1 MKRLGG
7 VHAPHRKNT
16 AAQQPEQ
23 LPVPSEIILPMSM
36 HIGAPAK
43 PVVKVGDEVK
53 VGQIIGEPGGFVSS
67 PIYSGVS
74 GKVKK
79 IDDFMTLTGQ
89 KTTAVTITSD
99 GLQTKLEEISPPTV
113 TNLEEFLSAV
123 RNSGVVGLGG
133 AGFPTAVKLTVK
145 DLNLIDHIII
155 NAAEC
160 EPYITSDT
168 RTLLDEADAIKGG
181 IELLQQ
187 FMKTKNIVVA
197 IEANKPEGIKKMKKT
212 LTGMD
217 GVEVT
222 TLPSVYPQ
230 GGEKVLIY
238 SVTGRKVPEG
248 KLPLDVGV
256 VVLNV
261 TTLAAL
267 YKYITTGMPLISKC
281 LTIDGSA
288 VKNPKN
294 VIAPIGTPIGDV
306 FDYCGGIDNAKK
318 ILFGGP
324 MMGISVPDTA
334 MPVLKNTN
342 AALAFDE
349 KDAAIQEPAAC
360 IRCGRCVTHCPL
372 NLMPL
377 NIETAFELKKPE
389 MLEKFKVN
397 VCMEC
402 GCCAF
407 ICPAKRPLVQ
417 VIKLS
422 KIMLREYQEKKKAEA
437 EKAKAKAEKEKAEGE
452 VKGA

>member
-16 AAQQPEQ
+16 AAQKPEQ
-23 LPVPSEIILPMSM
+23 LPVPPEILLPMSM

-43 PVVKVGDEVK
+43 PVVKVGDEVR
-53 VGQIIGEPGGFVSS
+53 VGQLIGEPGGFVSS
-67 PIYSGVS
+67 PIYTGVS

-79 IDDFMTLTGQ
+79 IDSFMTLMGQ
-89 KTTAVTITSD
+89 NTSAVTITSD
-99 GLQTKLEEISPPTV
+99 GLQTPFEGLAPPKV
-113 TNLEEFLSAV
+113 TNLEEFLAAV
-123 RNSGVVGLGG
+123 KNSGVVGLGG

-145 DLNLIDHIII
+145 DLSLIEYIII

-168 RTLLDEADAIKGG
+168 RTLIDDADAVKGG
-181 IELLQQ
+181 IELLQAY
-187 FMKTKNIVVA
+187 MKTKKIVVA
-197 IEANKPEGIKKMKKT
+197 IEANKPDGIKKSKAT
-212 LTGMD
+212 LSGMD

-222 TLPSVYPQ
+222 TLPSIYPQ

-238 SVTGRKVPEG
+238 SVTGRMVPEG

-261 TTLAAL
+261 TTLAAI
-267 YKYITTGMPLISKC
+267 YKYITTGMPLVSKC
-281 LTIDGSA
+281 LTVDGSS

-294 VIAPIGTPIGDV
+294 IIAPIGTPIKNV
-306 FDYCGGIDNAKK
+306 FDYCGGADNAEK

-324 MMGISVPDTA
+324 MMGISVPDTS

-342 AALAFDE
+342 AVLAFNK
-349 KDAAIQEPAAC
+349 KDAAIPEPAAC

-389 MLEKFKVN
+389 MLEQFKVN
-397 VCMEC
+397 LCMEC

-417 VIKLS
+417 VMKLS
-422 KIMLREYQEKKKAEA
+422 KIMLREHQAKKKAEA
-437 EKAKAKAEKEKAEGE
+437 EKAKAKEEQEKGE
-452 VKGA
+452 VTGA